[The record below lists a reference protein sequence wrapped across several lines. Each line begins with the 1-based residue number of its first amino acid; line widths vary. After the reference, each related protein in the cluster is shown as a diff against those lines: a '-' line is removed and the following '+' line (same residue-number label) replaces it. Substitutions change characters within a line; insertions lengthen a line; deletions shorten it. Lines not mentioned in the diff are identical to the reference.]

1 MKEYTLIK
9 TESMIQLKDML
20 KNVSLKIDKK
30 DLNAMNGDN
39 KKMFLVIAWSGKE
52 QVLHVGV
59 SIVFKEYPETKQKI
73 TEYIKNDE
81 KMKSKDFEI
90 LVYPRNNK
98 RIQEVLKETE
108 EVMKKIRTIHTYM
121 Y

>member
-20 KNVSLKIDKK
+20 KNAGLKIDKK
-30 DLNAMNGDN
+30 DLDAMNGNN
-39 KKMFLVIAWSGKE
+39 KKIFLVIALSEKD
-52 QVLHVGV
+52 QALHIGV
-59 SIVFKEYPETKQKI
+59 SIVFKGYPETKQKI
-73 TEYIKNDE
+73 IEYIKND
-81 KMKSKDFEI
+81 KRMKSKEFEI

-98 RIQEVLKETE
+98 RIQEVLKEAE
-108 EVMKKIRTIHTYM
+108 ETMKKIRTIHTYM